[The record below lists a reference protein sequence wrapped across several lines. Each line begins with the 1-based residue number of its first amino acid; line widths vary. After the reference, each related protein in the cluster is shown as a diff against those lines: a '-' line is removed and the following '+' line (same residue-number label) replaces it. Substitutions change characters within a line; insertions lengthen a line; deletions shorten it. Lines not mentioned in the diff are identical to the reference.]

1 VSRPGGARRL
11 RVFAAIAALSF
22 VLHGGNH
29 VRRGEAHDLLWMC
42 NVAPAILAVGCAM
55 ASPGLVAVA
64 ALWLAFGTPMWL
76 LDVVTGSGLILTTF
90 LPHVVCTTV
99 ALLAARHLGMPRR
112 SWLYATSAMLV
123 LAAVTRIA
131 TPPPANVNLVFAVW
145 KGWERYFPRY
155 ELYFALVVSGAAAT
169 FFVVERALARW
180 VASGARD
187 AGAGAVRA
195 EAR

>member
-1 VSRPGGARRL
+1 
-11 RVFAAIAALSF
+11 
-22 VLHGGNH
+22 
-29 VRRGEAHDLLWMC
+29 
-42 NVAPAILAVGCAM
+42 
-55 ASPGLVAVA
+55 
-64 ALWLAFGTPMWL
+64 MWL

-99 ALLAARHLGMPRR
+99 ALLAARRLGMPRR
-112 SWLYATSAMLV
+112 SWLYATAAMLA

-145 KGWERYFPRY
+145 KGWEAYFPRY

-187 AGAGAVRA
+187 TGAGAVRA